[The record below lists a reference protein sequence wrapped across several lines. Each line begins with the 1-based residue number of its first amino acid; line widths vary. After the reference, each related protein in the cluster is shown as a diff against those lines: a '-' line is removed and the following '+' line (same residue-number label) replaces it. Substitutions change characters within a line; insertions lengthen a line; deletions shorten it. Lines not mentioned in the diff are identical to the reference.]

1 MKTKLFSLLA
11 VAALFAAACEKNDN
25 PGENGGGNEQPPVEE
40 QFNDIFG
47 EQITAVTEST
57 LWSDDVFN
65 AIIEKNNA
73 GQTTWDF
80 TATADKLGFVENNLG
95 FYGGVWKDAEGADK
109 AGTFKFKKDE
119 KISDTAKKSRVQ
131 IGGGKVGERSFIAF
145 RAGGKGTL
153 TLIARSSGEEERFI
167 NVALNADLLSEK
179 GYSAPVKTEAPAT
192 HTVEIKAANG
202 DVITIL
208 SMGSSINVYSI
219 KWIPEGKADIEDG
232 QGGQGGDDP
241 TPTPDPAND
250 PSTAYDPATLEAVS
264 ELTTW
269 GATDFNALFKGKVA
283 SNKDVTTTAGES
295 FVYNKLVYLAGEG
308 GAFKFT
314 ESRVQLALGEYGVK
328 NNLAF
333 KVSGPGTV
341 TVKAIGASSTDDSRK
356 VVIGLN
362 DAQKLEEGVE
372 NGKGA
377 IKEFSIELSDAA
389 NGDLVYICGPVGA
402 LNIHE
407 VQWAPSGA
415 ATPTKELAEG
425 WNFIANNGS
434 NADYSVY
441 NGELTLSGSGKFESA
456 AQAMGI
462 IYRDF
467 EGDFTATVKLVSY
480 TPSKTGSNQAVAG
493 IVVIDGDAAATGTD
507 LVYSIGGGNYYGNF
521 RKAAG
526 ENRSGFTL
534 SAPETS
540 GNDVVIKLVRE
551 GNKVKYSYSLDGG
564 ATYGNVSSKEFTN
577 LSAKV
582 KVGLGV
588 SSGDST
594 NPSTAVFSDFVI
606 NDETIA
612 F

>member
-11 VAALFAAACEKNDN
+11 VAALFAVACEKNDN
-25 PGENGGGNEQPPVEE
+25 PEENGGGNEQPPVEE

-153 TLIARSSGEEERFI
+153 TLVSRSSGDAERFI
-167 NVALNADLLSEK
+167 NVALNADLLSET
-179 GYSAPVKTEAPAT
+179 GYSAPGKAEAPST
-192 HTVEIKAANG
+192 QILEVNAANG

-295 FVYNKLVYLAGEG
+295 FVYNKLVYFAGEG
-308 GAFKFT
+308 GAFKFD
-314 ESRVQLALGEYGVK
+314 SDHVQVAKGERAVN
-328 NNLAF
+328 NNLLF
-333 KVSGPGTV
+333 KVAGPGTI
-341 TVKAIGASSTDDSRK
+341 TVKARGANADDATRK
-356 VVIGLN
+356 LLVAINETICIETTLPTSKGEIPT
-362 DAQKLEEGVE
+362 EEYTF
-372 NGKGA
+372 N
-377 IKEFSIELSDAA
+377 
-389 NGDLVYICGPVGA
+389 
-402 LNIHE
+402 E
-407 VQWAPSGA
+407 V
-415 ATPTKELAEG
+415 AEG
-425 WNFIANNGS
+425 DIIYIYGS
-434 NADYSVY
+434 NTINVY
-441 NGELTLSGSGKFESA
+441 GVTWTPAGQEPAPESGST
-456 AQAMGI
+456 
-462 IYRDF
+462 YVCYY
-467 EGDFTATVKLVSY
+467 EGSTLVNTNNYFTATAKNDLGGDYSITDWTIGEYSSTKGVKLNSSGAV
-480 TPSKTGSNQAVAG
+480 TFKT
-493 IVVIDGDAAATGTD
+493 AADKASTVQFYFIRRKEANSAKIQLVPATGDPVELETPWD
-507 LVYSIGGGNYYGNF
+507 QIADSGVIELEANMGYTIKQATGEQSLLLVI
-521 RKAAG
+521 
-526 ENRSGFTL
+526 
-534 SAPETS
+534 
-540 GNDVVIKLVRE
+540 
-551 GNKVKYSYSLDGG
+551 VKE
-564 ATYGNVSSKEFTN
+564 AE
-577 LSAKV
+577 
-582 KVGLGV
+582 
-588 SSGDST
+588 
-594 NPSTAVFSDFVI
+594 
-606 NDETIA
+606 
-612 F
+612 